1 MKNLLKNLWS
11 VLTFPFVSLYMY
23 FAGGKSSATTDAT
36 TDATVDAT
44 SGDAVI
50 ASSNQKNIEP
60 DALNHLLQKNQE
72 ENKPKA
78 TSYKSLIIAGCVT
91 GFALFAAFAG
101 SLEPESRMPFMAKE

>member
-1 MKNLLKNLWS
+1 MKNLFKNLWS

-60 DALNHLLQKNQE
+60 DALNHLLQKNLA

-78 TSYKSLIIAGCVT
+78 TSKNLIMAGCVA
-91 GFALFAAFAG
+91 GFALLAAFAG
-101 SLEPESRMPFMAKE
+101 SSESTSPMPPMVK